1 VNWIEGSGR
10 RQRLKI
16 LMVSHVE
23 IWAQY
28 QQFDKVL
35 GATLST
41 DIPQLLLTDGTVT
54 ATVFIYVPVHLF
66 IPSV

>member
-1 VNWIEGSGR
+1 
-10 RQRLKI
+10 
-16 LMVSHVE
+16 MVSHVE